1 VAWNAL
7 DFEEVMKG
15 LVLEGHAERVVG
27 EFMVERVL
35 NGDAENPVVEEES
48 EAEVLDTTT
57 LDNELLEVVSGK
69 LLEEEKAA
77 LEPLE
82 ETELSDAVLLTIV
95 ELLAAAEPR
104 EVDVFSPTVWEEVE
118 DVSEVKLEDSES
130 PNPEAVGV
138 VLGPEVVVD
147 EAAARM
153 SVYKPE
159 TSLVDDETSVGG
171 AADDNEL
178 DVARSKLLEEEVDE
192 EPIDDEAA
200 SDSKVEEGSKVLL
213 EEEIDVNEAK
223 LLSAVLS
230 IEVLDDTAAS
240 KVVGDK
246 EVELDVSSVLEKDAA
261 EGLKDVEIDETGLEE
276 SFGWEV
282 LNNKSW

>member
-1 VAWNAL
+1 
-7 DFEEVMKG
+7 MKG

-104 EVDVFSPTVWEEVE
+104 EVDVFSPTV
-118 DVSEVKLEDSES
+118 
-130 PNPEAVGV
+130 
-138 VLGPEVVVD
+138 
-147 EAAARM
+147 
-153 SVYKPE
+153 
-159 TSLVDDETSVGG
+159 
-171 AADDNEL
+171 
-178 DVARSKLLEEEVDE
+178 
-192 EPIDDEAA
+192 
-200 SDSKVEEGSKVLL
+200 
-213 EEEIDVNEAK
+213 
-223 LLSAVLS
+223 
-230 IEVLDDTAAS
+230 
-240 KVVGDK
+240 
-246 EVELDVSSVLEKDAA
+246 
-261 EGLKDVEIDETGLEE
+261 
-276 SFGWEV
+276 
-282 LNNKSW
+282 